1 MNFLFA
7 KEVGFIRYV
16 ARRCFW
22 RAMRLAGCGD
32 CLLRLPNGVVFPVSR
47 KSFCAADIYV
57 TGGTLDW
64 GTEWILA
71 AYLCRRSN
79 SVFVDVGA
87 NIGYYSALLSPY
99 IAKGYAFDPD
109 PRNLEALARLHVR
122 HPQIEV
128 IPMAVCEQDG
138 TAAFTPGEESSLSS
152 LGGEGPST
160 FSVPCVTLDKF
171 FATKTDDVAALKI
184 DIEGFDVMALK
195 GAIQMIQRCRPVVAM
210 EFSIE
215 TGKPNSVN
223 ALLSLSEELRMD
235 LYAIVRLDQSMWR
248 CSYEF
253 APLTPDTV
261 QSEWFKMVLLVPRE
275 DSLFPELMR
284 SLPVR
289 WSSSLLAGVSGQGIQ
304 AAFLRG
310 RVNL

>member
-1 MNFLFA
+1 MNYLMA
-7 KEVGFIRYV
+7 KEIGFIPYV
-16 ARRCFW
+16 WRRLVWHGLKWFRGNECV
-22 RAMRLAGCGD
+22 LT
-32 CLLRLPNGVVFPVSR
+32 LPNGVVFHSPWTS
-47 KSFCAADIYV
+47 CCGADLFV

-71 AYLCRRSN
+71 AYLHRRAN

-99 IAKGYAFDPD
+99 FMKGYAFDPD
-109 PRNLEALARLHVR
+109 RRNLEALSRLHVQ

-138 TAAFTPGEESSLSS
+138 TAAFTPGEESCLSS
-152 LGGEGPST
+152 LGEGGAST

-171 FATKTDDVAALKI
+171 FSTKTDDVAALKI

-215 TGKPNSVN
+215 AGKPNSVN
-223 ALLSLSEELRMD
+223 ALLSLSDELRMD

-253 APLTPDTV
+253 VPLTPDTV

-284 SLPVR
+284 TLPVR
-289 WSSSLLAGVSGQGIQ
+289 WSCSLLDGVSGQGIQ

-310 RVNL
+310 RVSS